1 MDKQKF
7 ELLEEKVRQWF
18 VDKGLADGDPKKQWL
33 KLQSEFGELCDAILK
48 NDKDEFIDAVGDVM
62 VVLTG
67 LTMQTGSDY
76 RLASICEDRLLR
88 RTDNVYSYVD
98 KINSHQGD
106 IISWLLLNVG
116 SPILIYNSLNF
127 TMLNLH
133 FIAECKGVSVLDC
146 YETAYNVISKRK
158 GKTVNGVFIKE
169 EQ

>member
-18 VDKGLADGDPKKQWL
+18 VDKGLVDIDPKKQWL

-48 NDKDEFIDAVGDVM
+48 NDKDEFIDAVGDMM

-76 RLASICEDRLLR
+76 RLASICDGHLSRQ
-88 RTDNVYSYVD
+88 TDDVYSYAY
-98 KINSHQGD
+98 KLNAHQRYIMWGLMD
-106 IISWLLLNVG
+106 NES
-116 SPILIYNSLNF
+116 ILIHDSLDF
-127 TMLNLH
+127 TMLNLRKL
-133 FIAECKGVSVLDC
+133 AECKGISVLDC